1 MASVGCDEDELPTTR
16 TVPAVSDSS
25 DSEESYVSESPDC
38 YVAPRA
44 ATFLRNAKTSSLQDT
59 PGLPSYATRFMRTK
73 APQQLH
79 VNKGGP
85 TGDVSR

>member
-59 PGLPSYATRFMRTK
+59 PAAAGCRRTPRHALYA
-73 APQQLH
+73 
-79 VNKGGP
+79 NK
-85 TGDVSR
+85 